1 MAHCTRHVLL
11 LLLLA
16 RVAGP
21 EGAASSAAQQPTP
34 AGKAVMRL
42 SLKEAVETALAPEG
56 NVRVRMAE
64 EAVRQ
69 AAARSAQ
76 SRSALLPH
84 LEASVT
90 QQNLT
95 RNLDAFGIRVRGPVP
110 LIPPFVG
117 PFNVFDARATATQT
131 IFDFSSI
138 RGYQASRAGV
148 RQARAESEAAQD
160 QVRGQV
166 ARFYLNA
173 ERADARL
180 EAAKANVA
188 LAEALLKLAADQ
200 KEAGTGT
207 GIEVTR
213 ARVQLA
219 DERQRLLVAGDQ
231 GTRAHLEL
239 LKAMGLSLDAE
250 VELTEPLAYKAA
262 DAVTLEQAIRR
273 AQELRADWKA
283 QQQRE
288 ESAGLQ
294 QSAARTERLPSL
306 AAFADYGTIGSSIQN
321 TVPTRLYGVTL
332 RIPVFDGGRLE
343 GRRGESAA
351 QYSQERLR
359 TRDLRQQMEL
369 EIRLAVDSLRSAEE
383 QVKVAEDGLLLAEQE
398 LAQAQRRYKAGM
410 APGIEVTD
418 AQTRL
423 QRAKENRIDAL
434 FSHNLAR
441 IELALAMGNIRSIIQ

>member
-1 MAHCTRHVLL
+1 M
-11 LLLLA
+11 
-16 RVAGP
+16 
-21 EGAASSAAQQPTP
+21 
-34 AGKAVMRL
+34 
-42 SLKEAVETALAPEG
+42 
-56 NVRVRMAE
+56 
-64 EAVRQ
+64 
-69 AAARSAQ
+69 
-76 SRSALLPH
+76 
-84 LEASVT
+84 
-90 QQNLT
+90 
-95 RNLDAFGIRVRGPVP
+95 
-110 LIPPFVG
+110 
-117 PFNVFDARATATQT
+117 
-131 IFDFSSI
+131 
-138 RGYQASRAGV
+138 
-148 RQARAESEAAQD
+148 
-160 QVRGQV
+160 RGQV

-231 GTRAHLEL
+231 GARAHLEL

-369 EIRLAVDSLRSAEE
+369 EIRLALDSLRSAEE

>member
-1 MAHCTRHVLL
+1 LL
-11 LLLLA
+11 LFA
-16 RVAGP
+16 HVAGL
-21 EGAASSAAQQPTP
+21 EGAAEEAAQQPAP
-34 AGKAVMRL
+34 AGKAVLRL

-56 NVRVRMAE
+56 NVRVQMAR

-110 LIPPFVG
+110 GFAIPPFVG
-117 PFNVFDARATATQT
+117 PFDVFDARATATQT

-160 QVRGQV
+160 QMRGQV
-166 ARFYLNA
+166 ARSYLNA
-173 ERADARL
+173 ERADAGL
-180 EAAKANVA
+180 ETAKANVA
-188 LAEALLKLAADQ
+188 LAEALLNLAADQ

-219 DERQRLLVAGDQ
+219 HERQRLLVAEEARA
-231 GTRAHLEL
+231 RAHLEL
-239 LKAMGLSLDAE
+239 LKAMGLPLDAE
-250 VELTEPLAYKAA
+250 VELTEPLAHKAA
-262 DAVTLEQAIRR
+262 EPVTLEEAIRR

-288 ESAGLQ
+288 ESARLQ

-306 AAFADYGTIGSSIQN
+306 AAFADYGTIGSSIQHA
-321 TVPTRLYGVTL
+321 VPTRVYGVTL

-359 TRDLRQQMEL
+359 ARDLRQQMEL
-369 EIRLAVDSLRSAEE
+369 EIRLALDSLRSAEE
-383 QVKVAEDGLLLAEQE
+383 QVKVAEEGLVLAEQE
-398 LAQAQRRYKAGM
+398 LAQAERRYKAGM

-418 AQTRL
+418 AQTRF

-434 FSHNLAR
+434 FSHGLAR
-441 IELALAMGNIRSIIQ
+441 IELATAMGNIRSIIQ

>member
-1 MAHCTRHVLL
+1 M
-11 LLLLA
+11 
-16 RVAGP
+16 
-21 EGAASSAAQQPTP
+21 
-34 AGKAVMRL
+34 
-42 SLKEAVETALAPEG
+42 
-56 NVRVRMAE
+56 
-64 EAVRQ
+64 
-69 AAARSAQ
+69 
-76 SRSALLPH
+76 
-84 LEASVT
+84 
-90 QQNLT
+90 
-95 RNLDAFGIRVRGPVP
+95 
-110 LIPPFVG
+110 
-117 PFNVFDARATATQT
+117 
-131 IFDFSSI
+131 
-138 RGYQASRAGV
+138 
-148 RQARAESEAAQD
+148 
-160 QVRGQV
+160 
-166 ARFYLNA
+166 
-173 ERADARL
+173 
-180 EAAKANVA
+180 
-188 LAEALLKLAADQ
+188 
-200 KEAGTGT
+200 
-207 GIEVTR
+207 TR

-369 EIRLAVDSLRSAEE
+369 EIRLALDSLRSAEE